1 MLDSVSAYVRGLI
14 DGTPMP
20 AGVPSPLV
28 AHITAPVVEK
38 MSAPRAY
45 VWGGRFNA
53 ARQTAPR
60 GQGFVKFSWTIDVY
74 VAYMST
80 PDAALANEPF
90 PKIVDAV
97 LRVFMGTT
105 MPLFIDALG
114 NPVGSNATS
123 ETDTQI
129 TSIGEKFDGDYAPER
144 TVSGPRMLWY
154 VQRLGMIVDEAVQS

>member
-20 AGVPSPLV
+20 SGVPGPLV

-45 VWGGRFNA
+45 VWGGKFAA

-60 GQGFVKFSWTIDVY
+60 GQGFMKFTWTIDVY

-80 PDAALANEPF
+80 PDAALAGEPF
-90 PKIVDAV
+90 PKIVDTV
-97 LRVFMGTT
+97 LRVFMATP
-105 MPLFIDALG
+105 MPLFIDSLG

-123 ETDTQI
+123 ATDTQI
-129 TSIGEKFDGDYAPER
+129 VSIGEKLDGDYAPER
-144 TVSGPRMLWY
+144 TVAGPRMLWY
-154 VQRLGMIVDEAVQS
+154 VNRLGITVDEVVQA